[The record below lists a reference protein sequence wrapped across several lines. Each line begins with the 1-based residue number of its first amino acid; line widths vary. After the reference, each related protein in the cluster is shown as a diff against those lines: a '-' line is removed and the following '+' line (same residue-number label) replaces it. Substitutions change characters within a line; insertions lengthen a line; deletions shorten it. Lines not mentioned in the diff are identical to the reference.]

1 MNDHFATVINLSET
15 IKIYYK
21 GEFFAESDNVVELK
35 EQFRGKDLN
44 PVLYFPRSIL
54 LGILI
59 RKEETTTY
67 CPIKGT
73 ASYWSYKDA
82 NNCIWSY
89 EEPIKEVSLI
99 KGYYSFYEDKG
110 FKIIRS
116 QVFKPS

>member
-67 CPIKGT
+67 CPIKGA

-89 EEPIKEVSLI
+89 EEPIKEVGLI